1 MLDILAITGPIYLT
15 IALGYFLT
23 RRGLFARAD
32 MRVLGQFVIN
42 LALPALLFNA
52 LAQRKL
58 ADILNGRYLLVY
70 ALGSLAAMGL
80 GLLWARRGA
89 RQDPTTSVFWAMG
102 MSCPNSGFVGFPIAL
117 LVIGP
122 VAGVMLGLNMIV
134 ENLLLIPLLLALAES
149 STGSGGRWHT
159 VLRQSLLNLARN
171 PMVLGLLAGF
181 VVSALQ
187 WQMPSPLART
197 VTMFAQ
203 ASAALSLFRDRWLAG
218 RPAHRGVAPARGAD
232 RHRQIAGAPG
242 GDAGRAAAVRG
253 PRHGADGPEAAHR
266 RGADGRQP
274 DVRDLPHPGAEA
286 WPRRPGRGR
295 LAGHDGRL
303 LLHHQ
308 RAALGVSAGAGLG
321 RVGCDLFDPGGFR
334 AQATVQESLRHFSL
348 HQGTSS

>member
-58 ADILNGRYLLVY
+58 ADILNGRYLLIY

-80 GLLWARRGA
+80 GLLWARRVAGQH
-89 RQDPTTSVFWAMG
+89 RTTAVFWAMG

-203 ASAALSLFRDRWLAG
+203 ASAALSLFVIGGALVGLRLHGLGRHVARIAAGKLIAHPLLTLGVLALLGALGLPLQDPALRTGLVLTTACPMFGIYPILAG
-218 RPAHRGVAPARGAD
+218 RL
-232 RHRQIAGAPG
+232 
-242 GDAGRAAAVRG
+242 GDEGLPAAA
-253 PRHGADGPEAAHR
+253 
-266 RGADGRQP
+266 
-274 DVRDLPHPGAEA
+274 
-286 WPRRPGRGR
+286 
-295 LAGHDGRL
+295 L
-303 LLHHQ
+303 LGTTV
-308 RAALGVSAGAGLG
+308 ASFFSISALLWLLG
-321 RVGCDLFDPGGFR
+321 
-334 AQATVQESLRHFSL
+334 
-348 HQGTSS
+348 